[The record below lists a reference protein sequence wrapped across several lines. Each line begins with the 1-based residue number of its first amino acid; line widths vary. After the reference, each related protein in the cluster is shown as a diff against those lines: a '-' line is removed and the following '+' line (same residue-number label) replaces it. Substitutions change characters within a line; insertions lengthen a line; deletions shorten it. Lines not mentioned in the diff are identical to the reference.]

1 MTTYIIV
8 SKDKDPLGPGEVSA
22 AEGITVADGDVFVV
36 DPSVDSNITY
46 QPGGGTADFDIVFT
60 ASNASGF
67 KITVTDG
74 LTPDIMLGEG
84 VNLSQVDF
92 DLKDADATA
101 LTAGHNVSLGKFE
114 GSEDGPNTLMIGDG
128 FATTEDWKLGEAGDS
143 VTIGDNANIQ
153 ILDTSG
159 GNDTIRLGKNA
170 QVSKVEGGEGNDT
183 LYTATTGVTQS
194 NVETTLIVCYAPETL
209 IDTPAGPL
217 RIDGL
222 RAGDLVDTL
231 DGGPCPVRWVRSHA
245 QRLDGADDAQ
255 RPVLIQ
261 RGALGP
267 GLPRADLIVS
277 PQHRVLVG
285 GAGQL
290 EHLFA
295 SQALVPAKALTSLAG
310 VRHMRGKQ
318 RMTWVHFALDRHHI
332 VRANG
337 LCAETLF
344 LGPMVLRGMSMK
356 SRAAFTLYF
365 GTALP
370 DGAALNAPP
379 ARALWT
385 VAATRRHLR
394 QAGERARLGNR
405 MATHA
410 F

>member
-1 MTTYIIV
+1 MT
-8 SKDKDPLGPGEVSA
+8 
-22 AEGITVADGDVFVV
+22 
-36 DPSVDSNITY
+36 
-46 QPGGGTADFDIVFT
+46 
-60 ASNASGF
+60 
-67 KITVTDG
+67 
-74 LTPDIMLGEG
+74 
-84 VNLSQVDF
+84 
-92 DLKDADATA
+92 
-101 LTAGHNVSLGKFE
+101 
-114 GSEDGPNTLMIGDG
+114 
-128 FATTEDWKLGEAGDS
+128 
-143 VTIGDNANIQ
+143 
-153 ILDTSG
+153 
-159 GNDTIRLGKNA
+159 R
-170 QVSKVEGGEGNDT
+170 
-183 LYTATTGVTQS
+183 GVTQS
-194 NVETTLIVCYAPETL
+194 NSETTLIVCYAPETL

-285 GAGQL
+285 RAGQL

-310 VRHMRGKQ
+310 VRHMRGKH

-344 LGPMVLRGMSMK
+344 LGPMVLRGMSPTD
-356 SRAAFTLYF
+356 RAAFALYF